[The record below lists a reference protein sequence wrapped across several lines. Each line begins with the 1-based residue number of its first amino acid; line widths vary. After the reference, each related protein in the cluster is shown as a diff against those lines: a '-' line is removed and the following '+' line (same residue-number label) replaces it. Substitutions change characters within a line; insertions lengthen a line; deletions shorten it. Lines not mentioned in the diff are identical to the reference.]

1 MTVTVDGD
9 PLTSRSNSGSLSRIV
24 SGRSPTPLTS
34 LKTTVID
41 VPTVAEL
48 VTAPLSGLA
57 RSAVGKRTGAV
68 VAVAAKAVSG
78 VPLGNRSKLS
88 TLKLLS
94 RKPVTDEMVKD
105 AKPLSRA
112 ISVPLIDTATDAGL
126 KKMSRSPLGARVR
139 PRLPVMAKM
148 PATEIETPVAMNE

>member
-1 MTVTVDGD
+1 M
-9 PLTSRSNSGSLSRIV
+9 
-24 SGRSPTPLTS
+24 
-34 LKTTVID
+34 
-41 VPTVAEL
+41 
-48 VTAPLSGLA
+48 
-57 RSAVGKRTGAV
+57 
-68 VAVAAKAVSG
+68 
-78 VPLGNRSKLS
+78 S